1 MTIPHTMDTTMTE
14 EDSTSIYGKAFE
26 QVSGGKT
33 ALLAGL
39 KIGKSLWVTLNQS
52 TGKPKTYPSQE
63 AITTLFTEFTE
74 SISAIR
80 DGACEVR
87 CRVVAIVK
95 SAKGSRYS
103 CEMQFKHASLQPAGY
118 AATEVAPAPV
128 DSLYTFNQ
136 LHECDGGLTTVLYS
150 MPVEALAVAGD
161 AIDLLSGLKV
171 NWAQAIITDTELIWH
186 QKS

>member
-39 KIGKSLWVTLNQS
+39 KIGKSLWVTINQS
-52 TGKPKTYPSQE
+52 TGKPKTYTSQDVIN
-63 AITTLFTEFTE
+63 ALFAEFTE
-74 SISAIR
+74 SIAAIR

-87 CRVVAIVK
+87 CRVVAIMK
-95 SAKGSRYS
+95 STKGSRYS
-103 CEMQFKHASLQPAGY
+103 CEMQFKRTALQPAGY
-118 AATEVAPAPV
+118 AVTEAASAPG
-128 DSLYTFNQ
+128 DSLYTFSQ

-150 MPVEALAVAGD
+150 MPAAALAVAGD
-161 AIDLLSGLKV
+161 ALDLLSGLKV